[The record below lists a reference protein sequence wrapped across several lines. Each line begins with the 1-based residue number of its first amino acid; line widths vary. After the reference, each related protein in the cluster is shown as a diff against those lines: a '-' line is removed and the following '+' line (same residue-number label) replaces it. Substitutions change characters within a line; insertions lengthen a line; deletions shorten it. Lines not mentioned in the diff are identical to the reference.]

1 MTVQFWGGPSER
13 DLAMGF
19 GVHAAQRLSVPD
31 QKPLRIGTLNAILR
45 EMATAKGVTREE
57 IFATL

>member
-1 MTVQFWGGPSER
+1 
-13 DLAMGF
+13 MGF

-57 IFATL
+57 ISATL